1 MKRNTYF
8 TTGNLERGNNPI
20 PNLQILDARAQRL
33 NHATKLVAEDI
44 ALLHL
49 DDRAM
54 QQMQVTSAHRASRD
68 FQDDI
73 PVLHDTG
80 FWNLLCIA

>member
-1 MKRNTYF
+1 
-8 TTGNLERGNNPI
+8 
-20 PNLQILDARAQRL
+20 
-33 NHATKLVAEDI
+33 VAEDI

-73 PVLHDTG
+73 PILHDTG